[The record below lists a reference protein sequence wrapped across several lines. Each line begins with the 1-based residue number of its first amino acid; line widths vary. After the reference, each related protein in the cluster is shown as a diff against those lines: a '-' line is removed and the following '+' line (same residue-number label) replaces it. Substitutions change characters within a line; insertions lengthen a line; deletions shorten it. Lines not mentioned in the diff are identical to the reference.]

1 MFSRNNQ
8 FEKSKQT
15 ANQKPRYALRKLSV
29 GVASVLIGTAFYLGN
44 STTAHAD
51 TTSAPTNA
59 DNTEHATADATTT
72 AHLEKQVVLHNS
84 STAADS
90 STAISNVDNT
100 SSKQTDQRTT
110 PETQASNSTVSEVKN
125 PTANEVVNTPA
136 NSSTSSATTTTPN
149 KQTQV
154 MATAKTENKAPAN
167 LYVAN
172 KVQKVTPKATA
183 RLAAAT
189 TAQDINDAD
198 TFINAITNAATDGTE
213 TDLRLVNDIDLG
225 STTVVVKNGQNI
237 HITNDGQR
245 RTIFLGD
252 QWFVQKGGTLYL
264 DGSYDPITGLA
275 GIALTRPNRENPNPA
290 TEQLGM
296 QLPPKNSG
304 WVTYLDS
311 KNHKSNIAI
320 YGHATFNNV
329 DVHDFYTA
337 AGFGFYPYIPG
348 GTVLVVGGQSRLD
361 LTGHTSIR
369 NNTLFATGIT
379 YITTYNYS
387 AGVTFFTYPGSTGQA
402 QGSMGADVVFSNNS
416 VQPGSLPGQV
426 YGTANKE
433 DPQVPLAAG
442 ALAINPGCN
451 VDINGTTFEN
461 NIGGYYGAIMIG
473 GRAIVTLPYYE
484 NLSHAQVTINGA
496 KITGN
501 TGAVAGGGIA
511 IIGRSTVKI
520 DGKTE
525 ITKNKVGYI
534 GDKILDNPYTRL
546 DGTRG
551 GGGLAIFEEPTYN
564 NAKTNL
570 THVVLDDVLIDKN
583 VSANVGGGMYINTDG
598 VEIKRA
604 DISNN
609 IANVQGG
616 GIYVGQVP
624 YNLRIS
630 NAAIYENLA
639 SDNSH
644 GLSFKIGDNLYK
656 ISLDTA
662 VKEGTNTYR
671 ATIKNVISGK
681 TTTGIVTIDGPDLI
695 HGKLVSVTNPDD
707 PTSVLNNSGKT
718 AFKNI
723 FVGGVGGGIWACPT
737 GDTTINITNGWAL
750 FDNTAQTMGNDF
762 YHEEK
767 DTGVNVEVHSRALGG
782 SDANWTHDRDTLN
795 GDPLTDAT
803 IPDDTGLKSN
813 LSEDAKKLAKML
825 ASVQIHNNIAAFGGG
840 IGGNGGMFSGFA
852 AEDSRTKDIV
862 IKKVWHNDS
871 EQDRP
876 DHVLVDVT
884 TVIDGVTYKV
894 TTITLSK
901 ANNWQ
906 ATLKDLPTNIDSQF
920 AEEPVDIN
928 GDDIPDYTEEVGNLT
943 KVDSP
948 DPQVDVYNLTLANTK
963 KDKTVTIKV
972 VKQWDDDN
980 ETTKRPQSITV
991 DVYQEV
997 DGQQKLVGTVTLDAS
1012 HVDEKGN
1019 WVGTIT
1025 GLPTGAQFKL
1035 VESASAGYHVEQ
1047 MGQLTKV
1054 ASDAMIDTYEILFV
1068 NKKDQII
1075 VVPDKPDEPNKPNEP
1090 TKPTEP
1096 SKPEQ
1101 PTTEP
1106 STKVTAKDTS
1116 VKPHVVPKTSKAPV
1130 TVATRLQER
1139 KLPQTGENDHS
1150 LLALA
1155 ATMFLGALGLS
1166 GVDRKRR
1173 KN

>member
-84 STAADS
+84 SATTAS
-90 STAISNVDNT
+90 STETNSGENATPSPTDQTATPEPTTNT
-100 SSKQTDQRTT
+100 STVSATKDPSNSEVKATNTPSNSVTT
-110 PETQASNSTVSEVKN
+110 SNQQTQAS
-125 PTANEVVNTPA
+125 TANPKNK
-136 NSSTSSATTTTPN
+136 STSS
-149 KQTQV
+149 
-154 MATAKTENKAPAN
+154 
-167 LYVAN
+167 LYTAN
-172 KVQKVTPKATA
+172 KVQTATPKATA

-213 TDLRLVNDIDLG
+213 TVLRLVNDINLG
-225 STTVVVKNGQNI
+225 NTTVVIKKGQNI

-252 QWFVQKGGTLYL
+252 QWFVQTGGNLYL
-264 DGSYDPITGLA
+264 DGSYDPTTGLA
-275 GIALTRPNRENPNPA
+275 GIALTRPDGENPNPA
-290 TEQLGM
+290 TEQPGM

-304 WVTYLDS
+304 WVTYLDD
-311 KNHKSNIAI
+311 KNPKAVIAI

-329 DVHDFYTA
+329 DVHDFFSA
-337 AGFGFYPYIPG
+337 AGFGFFPYTPG
-348 GTVLVVGGQSRLD
+348 GTILVVGGQSQLD
-361 LTGHTSIR
+361 LTGHTSVR
-369 NNTLFATGIT
+369 NNTLFDTGIT
-379 YITTYNYS
+379 FISAYNYS
-387 AGVTFFTYPGSTGQA
+387 AGVTYFTYPGTSSQA
-402 QGSMGADVVFSNNS
+402 QGSMGADVVFSNNKI
-416 VQPGSLPGQV
+416 QPVSLPGQM
-426 YGTANKE
+426 YGKANKQ

-442 ALAINPGCN
+442 ALAINPGCK
-451 VDINGTTFEN
+451 VDIKGTTFED

-473 GRAIVTLPYYE
+473 GRQIVTLGNYE
-484 NLSHAQVTINGA
+484 KLPNAQVTINGA

-511 IIGRSTVKI
+511 IIGLANVTI

-534 GDKILDNPYTRL
+534 GDEILDNPYTRIN
-546 DGTRG
+546 GTRG
-551 GGGLAIFEEPTYN
+551 GGGLAIFEEPSVE
-564 NAKTNL
+564 KTNN

-583 VSANVGGGMYINTDG
+583 ISTDVGGGMYINTDG

-604 DISNN
+604 VISNN

-630 NAAIYENLA
+630 NAAIYENQA
-639 SDNSH
+639 SDNSN
-644 GLSFKIGDNLYK
+644 GMTFKIGDTIYK
-656 ISLDTA
+656 ISLNTA
-662 VKEGTNTYR
+662 VKESLNTYQ
-671 ATIKNVISGK
+671 ATITNIISGK
-681 TTTGIVTIDGPDLI
+681 STTGTVTIDGSDIL

-707 PTSVLNNSGKT
+707 PTTVLNNSGDT
-718 AFKNI
+718 VFKDI

-750 FDNTAQTMGNDF
+750 FDNTAQNMGADF

-767 DTGVNVEVHSRALGG
+767 SDGVNVEVHSRALGG
-782 SDANWTHDRDTLN
+782 SDANWTHDRDAMN

-803 IPDDTGLKSN
+803 IPDNTGLKSN
-813 LSEDAKKLAKML
+813 LSADAKKLAKML
-825 ASVQIHNNIAAFGGG
+825 ASVQIYGNIAAFGGG

-906 ATLKDLPTNIDSQF
+906 ATLKDLPTNIDYQF

-972 VKQWDDDN
+972 VKHWDDDN
-980 ETTKRPQSITV
+980 ETTKRPQAITV

-997 DGQQKLVGTVTLDAS
+997 DGQQKLVGTVTLDAD
-1012 HVDEKGN
+1012 HVDENGN

-1025 GLPTGAQFKL
+1025 GLPVGATFKL
-1035 VESASAGYHVEQ
+1035 VEATSAGYHVEQ
-1047 MGQLTKV
+1047 MGQLTKI

-1068 NKKDQII
+1068 NKKDGI
-1075 VVPDKPDEPNKPNEP
+1075 VIVPNEPDEPDKPSEP
-1090 TKPTEP
+1090 TKPN
-1096 SKPEQ
+1096 Q
-1101 PTTEP
+1101 PTPETPTEATP
-1106 STKVTAKDTS
+1106 TKDTS
-1116 VKPHVVPKTSKAPV
+1116 IKPKVVTTTHKAPV
-1130 TVATRLQER
+1130 TATRTPER
-1139 KLPQTGENDHS
+1139 RLPQTGENDHPS

-1155 ATMFLGALGLS
+1155 ATMFLSALGLS
-1166 GVDRKRR
+1166 GIDRKRR

>member
-44 STTAHAD
+44 STTAHAA

-84 STAADS
+84 SATTAS
-90 STAISNVDNT
+90 STETNSGENATPSPTDQTATPEPTTNT
-100 SSKQTDQRTT
+100 STVSATKDPSNSEVKATNTPSNSVTT
-110 PETQASNSTVSEVKN
+110 SNQQTQAS
-125 PTANEVVNTPA
+125 TANPENK
-136 NSSTSSATTTTPN
+136 STSS
-149 KQTQV
+149 
-154 MATAKTENKAPAN
+154 
-167 LYVAN
+167 LYTAN
-172 KVQKVTPKATA
+172 KVQTATPKATA

-213 TDLRLVNDIDLG
+213 TVLRLVNDINLG
-225 STTVVVKNGQNI
+225 NTTVVIKKGQNI

-252 QWFVQKGGTLYL
+252 QWFVQTGGNLYL
-264 DGSYDPITGLA
+264 DGSYDPTTGLA
-275 GIALTRPNRENPNPA
+275 GIALTRPDGENPNPA
-290 TEQLGM
+290 TEQPGM

-311 KNHKSNIAI
+311 KNPKANIAI

-329 DVHDFYTA
+329 DVHDFFSA
-337 AGFGFYPYIPG
+337 AGFGLFPYTPG
-348 GTVLVVGGQSRLD
+348 GTILVVGGQSQLD
-361 LTGHTSIR
+361 LTGHTSVR
-369 NNTLFATGIT
+369 NNTLFDTGIT
-379 YITTYNYS
+379 FISAYNYS
-387 AGVTFFTYPGSTGQA
+387 AGVTYFTYPGTSGQA

-416 VQPGSLPGQV
+416 IQPGSLPGQV
-426 YGTANKE
+426 YGSANKQ

-442 ALAINPGCN
+442 ALAINPGCK
-451 VDINGTTFEN
+451 VDIKGTTFED

-473 GRAIVTLPYYE
+473 GRQIVTLGNYE
-484 NLSHAQVTINGA
+484 KLPNAQVTINGA

-511 IIGRSTVKI
+511 IIGLANVTI

-534 GDKILDNPYTRL
+534 GDEILDNPYTRIN
-546 DGTRG
+546 GTRG
-551 GGGLAIFEEPTYN
+551 GGGLAIFEEPGVK
-564 NAKTNL
+564 KTNN

-583 VSANVGGGMYINTDG
+583 ISADVGGGMYINTDG

-609 IANVQGG
+609 IANIQGG

-630 NAAIYENLA
+630 NAAIYENQA
-639 SDNSH
+639 SDNSN
-644 GLSFKIGDNLYK
+644 GMTFKIGDTIYK
-656 ISLDTA
+656 ISLNTA
-662 VKEGTNTYR
+662 VKESPNTYQ
-671 ATIKNVISGK
+671 ATIRNIISGK
-681 TTTGIVTIDGPDLI
+681 TTTGTITIDGPDLL

-707 PTSVLNNSGKT
+707 PTTVLNNSGKT
-718 AFKNI
+718 AFKDI

-750 FDNTAQTMGNDF
+750 FDNTAQNMGADF

-767 DTGVNVEVHSRALGG
+767 NTGVNVEVHSRALGG

-901 ANNWQ
+901 ENNWQ
-906 ATLKDLPTNIDSQF
+906 ATLKDLPTNIDYQF

>member
-44 STTAHAD
+44 STTAHAA

-84 STAADS
+84 SATTAS
-90 STAISNVDNT
+90 STETNSGENATPSPTDQTATPEPTTNT
-100 SSKQTDQRTT
+100 STVSATKDPSNSEVKATNTPSNSVTT
-110 PETQASNSTVSEVKN
+110 SNQQTQAS
-125 PTANEVVNTPA
+125 TANPENK
-136 NSSTSSATTTTPN
+136 STSS
-149 KQTQV
+149 
-154 MATAKTENKAPAN
+154 
-167 LYVAN
+167 LYTAN
-172 KVQKVTPKATA
+172 KVQTATPKATA

-213 TDLRLVNDIDLG
+213 TVLRLVNDINLG
-225 STTVVVKNGQNI
+225 NTTVVIKKGQNI

-252 QWFVQKGGTLYL
+252 QWFVQTGGNLYL
-264 DGSYDPITGLA
+264 DGSYDPTTGLA
-275 GIALTRPNRENPNPA
+275 GIALTRPNGENPNPA
-290 TEQLGM
+290 TEQPGM

-311 KNHKSNIAI
+311 KNPKANIAI

-329 DVHDFYTA
+329 DIHDFFTA
-337 AGFGFYPYIPG
+337 GGFGFYPYIPG

-369 NNTLFATGIT
+369 NNTLFNTGIT
-379 YITTYNYS
+379 YLSAYNYS
-387 AGVTFFTYPGSTGQA
+387 AGVTYFTYPGSSGQA

-416 VQPGSLPGQV
+416 IQPGSLPGQV
-426 YGTANKE
+426 YGSANKK
-433 DPQVPLAAG
+433 DPQVTLAAG
-442 ALAINPGCN
+442 ALAINPGCK

-473 GRAIVTLPYYE
+473 GLQIPALNYST
-484 NLSHAQVTINGA
+484 NAQVNIHGA

-501 TGAVAGGGIA
+501 TGAVSGGGIA
-511 IIGRSTVKI
+511 IIGCATVKI

-546 DGTRG
+546 DGHRG
-551 GGGLAIFEEPTYN
+551 GGGLAIYEEPEEPSVE
-564 NAKTNL
+564 KTNN

-583 VSANVGGGMYINTDG
+583 ISTNVGGGMYINTDG

-906 ATLKDLPTNIDSQF
+906 ATLKDLPTNIDYQF

>member
-44 STTAHAD
+44 STTAHAA

-84 STAADS
+84 SATTAS
-90 STAISNVDNT
+90 STETNSGENATPSPTDQTATPEPTTNT
-100 SSKQTDQRTT
+100 STVSATKDPSNSEVKATNTPSNSVTT
-110 PETQASNSTVSEVKN
+110 SNQQTQAS
-125 PTANEVVNTPA
+125 TANPENK
-136 NSSTSSATTTTPN
+136 STSS
-149 KQTQV
+149 
-154 MATAKTENKAPAN
+154 
-167 LYVAN
+167 LYTAN
-172 KVQKVTPKATA
+172 KVQTATPKATA

-213 TDLRLVNDIDLG
+213 TVLRLVNDINLG
-225 STTVVVKNGQNI
+225 NTTVVIKKGQNI

-252 QWFVQKGGTLYL
+252 QWFVQTGGNLYL
-264 DGSYDPITGLA
+264 DGSYDPTTGLA
-275 GIALTRPNRENPNPA
+275 GIALTRPDGENPNPA
-290 TEQLGM
+290 TEQPGM

-311 KNHKSNIAI
+311 KNPKANIAI

-329 DVHDFYTA
+329 DVHDFFSA
-337 AGFGFYPYIPG
+337 AGFGLFPYTPG
-348 GTVLVVGGQSRLD
+348 GTILVVGGQSQLD
-361 LTGHTSIR
+361 LTGHTSVR
-369 NNTLFATGIT
+369 NNTLFDTGIT
-379 YITTYNYS
+379 FISAYNYS
-387 AGVTFFTYPGSTGQA
+387 AGVTYFTYPGTSGQA
-402 QGSMGADVVFSNNS
+402 QGSMGADVVFSNNKI
-416 VQPGSLPGQV
+416 QPVSLPGQM
-426 YGTANKE
+426 YGKANKQ

-442 ALAINPGCN
+442 ALAINPGCK
-451 VDINGTTFEN
+451 VDIKGTTFED

-473 GRAIVTLPYYE
+473 GRQIVTLGNYE
-484 NLSHAQVTINGA
+484 KLPNAQVTINGA

-511 IIGRSTVKI
+511 IIDLANVTI

-534 GDKILDNPYTRL
+534 GDEILDNPYTRIN
-546 DGTRG
+546 GTRG
-551 GGGLAIFEEPTYN
+551 GGGLAIFEEPGVK
-564 NAKTNL
+564 KTNN

-583 VSANVGGGMYINTDG
+583 ISADVGGGMYINTDG

-609 IANVQGG
+609 IANIQGG

-630 NAAIYENLA
+630 NAAIYENQA
-639 SDNSH
+639 SDNSN
-644 GLSFKIGDNLYK
+644 GMTFKIGDTIYK
-656 ISLDTA
+656 ISLNTA
-662 VKEGTNTYR
+662 VKESPNTYQ
-671 ATIKNVISGK
+671 ATIRNIISGK
-681 TTTGIVTIDGPDLI
+681 TTTGTITIDGPDLL

-707 PTSVLNNSGKT
+707 PTTVLNNSGKT
-718 AFKNI
+718 AFKDI

-750 FDNTAQTMGNDF
+750 FDNTAQNMGADF

-767 DTGVNVEVHSRALGG
+767 NTGVNVEVHSRALGG

-901 ANNWQ
+901 ENNWQ
-906 ATLKDLPTNIDSQF
+906 ATLKDLPTNIDYQF

>member
-84 STAADS
+84 SATTAS
-90 STAISNVDNT
+90 STVTNSGENATPSP
-100 SSKQTDQRTT
+100 TDHTAT
-110 PETQASNSTVSEVKN
+110 PEPTTNTANAPETKNSSNSEVKATNTPSNSVTTSNQQTQASTTNPKNKSTFS
-125 PTANEVVNTPA
+125 
-136 NSSTSSATTTTPN
+136 
-149 KQTQV
+149 
-154 MATAKTENKAPAN
+154 
-167 LYVAN
+167 LYTAN
-172 KVQKVTPKATA
+172 KVQTATPKATA

-213 TDLRLVNDIDLG
+213 TVLRLVNDINLG
-225 STTVVVKNGQNI
+225 NTTVVIKKGQNI

-252 QWFVQKGGTLYL
+252 QWFVQTGGNLYL
-264 DGSYDPITGLA
+264 DGSYDPTTGLA
-275 GIALTRPNRENPNPA
+275 GIALTRPDGENPNPA
-290 TEQLGM
+290 TEQPGM

-304 WVTYLDS
+304 WVTYLDN
-311 KNHKSNIAI
+311 KNPKAVIAI

-329 DVHDFYTA
+329 DVHDFFSA
-337 AGFGFYPYIPG
+337 AGFGFFPYTPG
-348 GTVLVVGGQSRLD
+348 GTILVVGGQSQLD
-361 LTGHTSIR
+361 LTGHTSVR
-369 NNTLFATGIT
+369 NNTLFDTGIT
-379 YITTYNYS
+379 FISAYNYS
-387 AGVTFFTYPGSTGQA
+387 AGVTYFTYPGTSGQA

-416 VQPGSLPGQV
+416 IQPGSLPGQV
-426 YGTANKE
+426 YGKANKQ

-442 ALAINPGCN
+442 ALAINPGCK
-451 VDINGTTFEN
+451 VDIKGTTFED

-473 GRAIVTLPYYE
+473 GRQIVTLGNYE
-484 NLSHAQVTINGA
+484 KLPNAQVTINGA

-511 IIGRSTVKI
+511 IIGLANVTI

-534 GDKILDNPYTRL
+534 GDEILDNPYTRIN
-546 DGTRG
+546 GTRG
-551 GGGLAIFEEPTYN
+551 GGGLAIYEEPGVK
-564 NAKTNL
+564 KTNN

-583 VSANVGGGMYINTDG
+583 ISADVGGGMYINTDG

-609 IANVQGG
+609 IANIQGG

-630 NAAIYENLA
+630 NAAIYENQA
-639 SDNSH
+639 SDNSN
-644 GLSFKIGDNLYK
+644 GMTFKIGDTIYK
-656 ISLDTA
+656 ISLNTA
-662 VKEGTNTYR
+662 VKESPNTYQ
-671 ATIKNVISGK
+671 ATIRNIISGK
-681 TTTGIVTIDGPDLI
+681 TTTGTITIDGPDLL

-707 PTSVLNNSGKT
+707 PTTVLNNSGKT
-718 AFKNI
+718 AFKDI

-750 FDNTAQTMGNDF
+750 FDNTAQNMGADF

-767 DTGVNVEVHSRALGG
+767 NTGVNVEVHSRALGG

-901 ANNWQ
+901 ENNWQ
-906 ATLKDLPTNIDSQF
+906 ATLKDLPTNIDYQF

>member
-1 MFSRNNQ
+1 

-44 STTAHAD
+44 STTAHAN

-84 STAADS
+84 SATTAS
-90 STAISNVDNT
+90 STETNSGENATPSPNDQTVTPEPTTNT
-100 SSKQTDQRTT
+100 STVSATKDPSNSEVKATNTPSNSVTT
-110 PETQASNSTVSEVKN
+110 SNQQTQAS
-125 PTANEVVNTPA
+125 TANPENK
-136 NSSTSSATTTTPN
+136 STSS
-149 KQTQV
+149 
-154 MATAKTENKAPAN
+154 
-167 LYVAN
+167 LYTAN
-172 KVQKVTPKATA
+172 KVQTVTPKATA
-183 RLAAAT
+183 RIAAAT

-213 TDLRLVNDIDLG
+213 TVLRLVNDINLG
-225 STTVVVKNGQNI
+225 NTTVVIKKGQNI

-252 QWFVQKGGTLYL
+252 QWFVQTGGNLYL
-264 DGSYDPITGLA
+264 DGSYDPTTGLA
-275 GIALTRPNRENPNPA
+275 GIALTRPNGENPNPA
-290 TEQLGM
+290 TEQPGM

-311 KNHKSNIAI
+311 KNPKANIAI

-329 DVHDFYTA
+329 DVHDFFTA
-337 AGFGFYPYIPG
+337 GGFGFYPYIPG

-369 NNTLFATGIT
+369 NNTLFNTGIT
-379 YITTYNYS
+379 YLSAYNYS
-387 AGVTFFTYPGSTGQA
+387 AGVTYFTYPGSSGQA

-416 VQPGSLPGQV
+416 IQPGSLPGQV
-426 YGTANKE
+426 YVSANKQ
-433 DPQVPLAAG
+433 DPQVTLAAG
-442 ALAINPGCN
+442 ALAINPGCK

-473 GRAIVTLPYYE
+473 GLKIPALDYSKFP
-484 NLSHAQVTINGA
+484 NAQVNIHGA

-501 TGAVAGGGIA
+501 TGAVSGGGIA
-511 IIGRSTVKI
+511 IIGCATVKI

-534 GDKILDNPYTRL
+534 GNEILDNPYTRIN
-546 DGTRG
+546 GTRG
-551 GGGLAIFEEPTYN
+551 GGGLAIFEEPEEPSVE
-564 NAKTNL
+564 KTNN

-583 VSANVGGGMYINTDG
+583 ISADVGGGMYINTDG

-906 ATLKDLPTNIDSQF
+906 ATLKDLPTNIDYQF

>member
-44 STTAHAD
+44 STTAHAA
-51 TTSAPTNA
+51 TTSAPTNT

-84 STAADS
+84 SATTAS
-90 STAISNVDNT
+90 STETNSGENATPSP
-100 SSKQTDQRTT
+100 TDHTAT
-110 PETQASNSTVSEVKN
+110 PEPTTNTANAPETKNSSNSEVKATNTPSNSVTTSNQQTQASTTNPKN
-125 PTANEVVNTPA
+125 K
-136 NSSTSSATTTTPN
+136 STSS
-149 KQTQV
+149 
-154 MATAKTENKAPAN
+154 
-167 LYVAN
+167 LYTAN
-172 KVQKVTPKATA
+172 KVQTATSKATA

-213 TDLRLVNDIDLG
+213 TVLRLVNDINLG
-225 STTVVVKNGQNI
+225 NTTVVIKKGQNI

-252 QWFVQKGGTLYL
+252 QWFVQTGGNLYL
-264 DGSYDPITGLA
+264 DGSYDPTTGLA
-275 GIALTRPNRENPNPA
+275 GIALTRPNGENPNPA
-290 TEQLGM
+290 TEQPGM

-311 KNHKSNIAI
+311 KNPKANIAI

-329 DVHDFYTA
+329 DVHDFFTA
-337 AGFGFYPYIPG
+337 GGFGFYPYIPG

-369 NNTLFATGIT
+369 NNTLFNTGIT
-379 YITTYNYS
+379 YLSAYNYS
-387 AGVTFFTYPGSTGQA
+387 AGVTYFTYPGSSGQA

-416 VQPGSLPGQV
+416 IQPGSLPGQV
-426 YGTANKE
+426 YGSANKQ
-433 DPQVPLAAG
+433 DPQVTLAAG
-442 ALAINPGCN
+442 ALAINPGCK

-473 GRAIVTLPYYE
+473 GLQIPALDYSKFP
-484 NLSHAQVTINGA
+484 NAQVNIHGA

-501 TGAVAGGGIA
+501 TGAVSGGGIA
-511 IIGRSTVKI
+511 IIGCATVKI

-534 GDKILDNPYTRL
+534 GDKILDNPYTRIN
-546 DGTRG
+546 GHRG
-551 GGGLAIFEEPTYN
+551 GGGLAILENLDSKE
-564 NAKTNL
+564 KTNN

-583 VSANVGGGMYINTDG
+583 ISADVGGGMYINTDG

-609 IANVQGG
+609 IANIQGG

-630 NAAIYENLA
+630 NAAIYENQA
-639 SDNSH
+639 SDNSN
-644 GLSFKIGDNLYK
+644 GMTFKIGDTIYK
-656 ISLDTA
+656 ISLNTA
-662 VKEGTNTYR
+662 VKESPNTYQ
-671 ATIKNVISGK
+671 ATIRNIISGK
-681 TTTGIVTIDGPDLI
+681 TTTGTITIDGPDLL

-707 PTSVLNNSGKT
+707 PTTVLNNSGKT
-718 AFKNI
+718 AFKDI

-750 FDNTAQTMGNDF
+750 FDNTAQNMGADF

-767 DTGVNVEVHSRALGG
+767 NTGVNVEVHSRALGG

-901 ANNWQ
+901 ENNWQ
-906 ATLKDLPTNIDSQF
+906 ATLKDLPTNIDYQF

>member
-44 STTAHAD
+44 STTAHAA

-84 STAADS
+84 SATTAS
-90 STAISNVDNT
+90 STETNSGENATPSPTDQTATPEPTTNT
-100 SSKQTDQRTT
+100 STVSATKDPSNSEVKATNTPSNSVTT
-110 PETQASNSTVSEVKN
+110 SNQQTQAS
-125 PTANEVVNTPA
+125 TANPENK
-136 NSSTSSATTTTPN
+136 STSS
-149 KQTQV
+149 
-154 MATAKTENKAPAN
+154 
-167 LYVAN
+167 LYTAN
-172 KVQKVTPKATA
+172 KVQTATPKATA

-213 TDLRLVNDIDLG
+213 TVLRLVNDINLG
-225 STTVVVKNGQNI
+225 NTTVVIKKGQNI

-252 QWFVQKGGTLYL
+252 QWFVQTGGNLYL
-264 DGSYDPITGLA
+264 DGSYDPTTGLA
-275 GIALTRPNRENPNPA
+275 GIALTRPDGENPNPA
-290 TEQLGM
+290 TEQPGM

-311 KNHKSNIAI
+311 KNPKANIAI

-329 DVHDFYTA
+329 DVHDFFTA
-337 AGFGFYPYIPG
+337 GGFGFYPYIPG

-369 NNTLFATGIT
+369 NNTLFNTGIT
-379 YITTYNYS
+379 YLSAYNYS
-387 AGVTFFTYPGSTGQA
+387 AGVTYFTYPGSSGQA

-416 VQPGSLPGQV
+416 IQPGSLPGQV
-426 YGTANKE
+426 YGSANKQ
-433 DPQVPLAAG
+433 DPQVTLAAG
-442 ALAINPGCN
+442 ALAINPGCK

-473 GRAIVTLPYYE
+473 GLQIPALGYSKFP
-484 NLSHAQVTINGA
+484 NAQVTINGA

-511 IIGRSTVKI
+511 IIDLANVTI

-534 GDKILDNPYTRL
+534 GNEILDNPYTRIN
-546 DGTRG
+546 GHRG
-551 GGGLAIFEEPTYN
+551 GGGLAILENPDSKEKMN
-564 NAKTNL
+564 N

-583 VSANVGGGMYINTDG
+583 VSAGVGGGMYINTDG

-825 ASVQIHNNIAAFGGG
+825 ASVQIHNNIAAFGSG

-906 ATLKDLPTNIDSQF
+906 ATLKDLPTNIDYQF
-920 AEEPVDIN
+920 TEEPVDIN

-972 VKQWDDDN
+972 VRQWDDDN

-1025 GLPTGAQFKL
+1025 GLPTDAQFKL

-1116 VKPHVVPKTSKAPV
+1116 IKPHVVPKTSKAPV

>member
-44 STTAHAD
+44 STTAHAA

-84 STAADS
+84 SATTAS
-90 STAISNVDNT
+90 STETNSGENATPSPTDQTATPEPTTNT
-100 SSKQTDQRTT
+100 STVSATKDPSNSEVKATNTPSNSVTT
-110 PETQASNSTVSEVKN
+110 SNQQTQAS
-125 PTANEVVNTPA
+125 TANPENK
-136 NSSTSSATTTTPN
+136 STSS
-149 KQTQV
+149 
-154 MATAKTENKAPAN
+154 
-167 LYVAN
+167 LYTAN
-172 KVQKVTPKATA
+172 KVQTATPKATA

-213 TDLRLVNDIDLG
+213 TVLRLVNDINLG
-225 STTVVVKNGQNI
+225 NTTVVIKKGQNI

-252 QWFVQKGGTLYL
+252 QWFVQTGGNLYL
-264 DGSYDPITGLA
+264 DGSYDPTTGLA
-275 GIALTRPNRENPNPA
+275 GIALTRPDGENPNPA
-290 TEQLGM
+290 TEQPGM

-311 KNHKSNIAI
+311 KNPKANIAI

-329 DVHDFYTA
+329 DVHDFFSA
-337 AGFGFYPYIPG
+337 AGFGLFPYTPG
-348 GTVLVVGGQSRLD
+348 GTILVVGGQSQLD
-361 LTGHTSIR
+361 LTGHTSVR
-369 NNTLFATGIT
+369 NNTLFDTGIT
-379 YITTYNYS
+379 FISAYNYS
-387 AGVTFFTYPGSTGQA
+387 AGVTYFTYPGTSGQA
-402 QGSMGADVVFSNNS
+402 QGSMGADVVFSNNKI
-416 VQPGSLPGQV
+416 QPVSLPGQM
-426 YGTANKE
+426 YGKANKQ

-442 ALAINPGCN
+442 ALAINPGCK
-451 VDINGTTFEN
+451 VDIKGTTFED

-473 GRAIVTLPYYE
+473 GRQIVTLGNYE
-484 NLSHAQVTINGA
+484 KLPNAQVTINGA

-511 IIGRSTVKI
+511 IIGLANVTI

-534 GDKILDNPYTRL
+534 GDEILDNPYTRIN
-546 DGTRG
+546 GTRG
-551 GGGLAIFEEPTYN
+551 GGGLAIFEEPGVK
-564 NAKTNL
+564 KTNN

-583 VSANVGGGMYINTDG
+583 ISADVGGGMYINTDG

-609 IANVQGG
+609 IANIQGG

-630 NAAIYENLA
+630 NAAIYENQA
-639 SDNSH
+639 SDNSN
-644 GLSFKIGDNLYK
+644 GMTFKIGDTIYK
-656 ISLDTA
+656 ISLNTA
-662 VKEGTNTYR
+662 VKESPNTYQ
-671 ATIKNVISGK
+671 ATIRNIISGK
-681 TTTGIVTIDGPDLI
+681 TTTGTITIDGPDLL

-707 PTSVLNNSGKT
+707 PTTVLNNSGKT
-718 AFKNI
+718 AFKDI

-750 FDNTAQTMGNDF
+750 FDNTAQNMGADF

-767 DTGVNVEVHSRALGG
+767 NTGVNVEVHSRALGG

-901 ANNWQ
+901 ENNWQ
-906 ATLKDLPTNIDSQF
+906 ATLKDLPTNIDYQF

>member
-51 TTSAPTNA
+51 TASAPTNA

-84 STAADS
+84 SATTDS
-90 STAISNVDNT
+90 STGTNSSENT
-100 SSKQTDQRTT
+100 ASPQTDQTAT
-110 PETQASNSTVSEVKN
+110 PEPTTNTSNAPETKNSSNSEVKATDTPSNSVNTSNQQTQASTTN
-125 PTANEVVNTPA
+125 P
-136 NSSTSSATTTTPN
+136 
-149 KQTQV
+149 
-154 MATAKTENKAPAN
+154 ENKSTPS
-167 LYVAN
+167 LYTAN
-172 KVQKVTPKATA
+172 KVQTATPKATV

-213 TDLRLVNDIDLG
+213 TVLRLVNDINLG
-225 STTVVVKNGQNI
+225 NTTVVIKKGQNI

-252 QWFVQKGGTLYL
+252 QWFVQTGGNLYL
-264 DGSYDPITGLA
+264 DGSYDPTTGLA
-275 GIALTRPNRENPNPA
+275 GIALTRPDGENPNPA
-290 TEQLGM
+290 TEQPGM

-304 WVTYLDS
+304 WVTYLDD
-311 KNHKSNIAI
+311 KNPKAVIAI

-329 DVHDFYTA
+329 DVHDFFSA
-337 AGFGFYPYIPG
+337 AGFGFFPYTPG
-348 GTVLVVGGQSRLD
+348 GTILVVGGQSQLD
-361 LTGHTSIR
+361 LTGHTSVR
-369 NNTLFATGIT
+369 NNTLFDTGIT
-379 YITTYNYS
+379 FISAYNYS
-387 AGVTFFTYPGSTGQA
+387 AGVTYFTYPGTSGQA
-402 QGSMGADVVFSNNS
+402 QSSMGADVVFSNNKI
-416 VQPGSLPGQV
+416 QPVSLPGQM
-426 YGTANKE
+426 YGKANKQ

-442 ALAINPGCN
+442 ALAINPGCK
-451 VDINGTTFEN
+451 VDIKGTTFED

-473 GRAIVTLPYYE
+473 GRQIVTLGNYE
-484 NLSHAQVTINGA
+484 KLPNAQVTINGA
-496 KITGN
+496 KIMGN

-511 IIGRSTVKI
+511 IIGLANVTI

-534 GDKILDNPYTRL
+534 GDEILDNPYTRIN
-546 DGTRG
+546 GTRG
-551 GGGLAIFEEPTYN
+551 GGGLAIFEEPSVE
-564 NAKTNL
+564 KTNN

-583 VSANVGGGMYINTDG
+583 ISTDVGGGMYINTDG

-604 DISNN
+604 VISNN

-630 NAAIYENLA
+630 NAAIYENQA
-639 SDNSH
+639 SDNSN
-644 GLSFKIGDNLYK
+644 GMTFKIGDTIYK
-656 ISLDTA
+656 ISLNTA
-662 VKEGTNTYR
+662 VKESPNTYQ
-671 ATIKNVISGK
+671 ATITNIISGK
-681 TTTGIVTIDGPDLI
+681 STTGTVTIDGSDIL

-707 PTSVLNNSGKT
+707 PTTVLNNSGKT

-906 ATLKDLPTNIDSQF
+906 ATLKDLPTNIDYQF

-1054 ASDAMIDTYEILFV
+1054 ASDAMIDTYEILFI

>member
-84 STAADS
+84 SATTAS
-90 STAISNVDNT
+90 STVTNSGENATPSP
-100 SSKQTDQRTT
+100 TDQAATSETT
-110 PETQASNSTVSEVKN
+110 TNTTNAPETKNSSNSEVKATNTPSNSVTTSNQQTQASTTNPKNKSTFS
-125 PTANEVVNTPA
+125 
-136 NSSTSSATTTTPN
+136 
-149 KQTQV
+149 
-154 MATAKTENKAPAN
+154 
-167 LYVAN
+167 LYTAN
-172 KVQKVTPKATA
+172 KVQTATPKATA

-213 TDLRLVNDIDLG
+213 TVLRLVNDINLG
-225 STTVVVKNGQNI
+225 NTTVVIKKGQNI

-252 QWFVQKGGTLYL
+252 QWFVQTGGNLYL
-264 DGSYDPITGLA
+264 DGSYDPTTGLA
-275 GIALTRPNRENPNPA
+275 GIALTRPDGENPNPA
-290 TEQLGM
+290 TEQPGM

-311 KNHKSNIAI
+311 KNPKANIAI

-329 DVHDFYTA
+329 DVHDFFTA
-337 AGFGFYPYIPG
+337 GGFGFYPYIPG

-369 NNTLFATGIT
+369 NNTLFDTGIT
-379 YITTYNYS
+379 FISAYNYS
-387 AGVTFFTYPGSTGQA
+387 AGVTYFTYPGTSGQA

-416 VQPGSLPGQV
+416 IQPGSLPGQV
-426 YGTANKE
+426 YGKANKQ

-442 ALAINPGCN
+442 ALAINPGCK
-451 VDINGTTFEN
+451 VDIKGTTFED

-473 GRAIVTLPYYE
+473 GRQIVTLGNYE
-484 NLSHAQVTINGA
+484 KLPNAQVTINGA

-511 IIGRSTVKI
+511 IIGLANVTI

-534 GDKILDNPYTRL
+534 GDEILDNPYTRIN
-546 DGTRG
+546 GTRG
-551 GGGLAIFEEPTYN
+551 GGGLAIYEEPTPN
-564 NAKTNL
+564 NEKTNN

-583 VSANVGGGMYINTDG
+583 ISADVGGGMYINTDG

-609 IANVQGG
+609 IANIQGG

-630 NAAIYENLA
+630 NAAIYENQA
-639 SDNSH
+639 SDNSN
-644 GLSFKIGDNLYK
+644 GMTFKIGDTIYK
-656 ISLDTA
+656 ISLNTA
-662 VKEGTNTYR
+662 VKESPNTYQ
-671 ATIKNVISGK
+671 ATIRNIISGK
-681 TTTGIVTIDGPDLI
+681 TTTGTITIDGPDLL

-707 PTSVLNNSGKT
+707 PTTVLNNSGKT
-718 AFKNI
+718 AFKDI

-750 FDNTAQTMGNDF
+750 FDNTAQNMGADF

-767 DTGVNVEVHSRALGG
+767 NTGVNVEVHSRALGG

-901 ANNWQ
+901 ENNWQ
-906 ATLKDLPTNIDSQF
+906 ATLKDLPTNIDYQF

-991 DVYQEV
+991 NVYQEV